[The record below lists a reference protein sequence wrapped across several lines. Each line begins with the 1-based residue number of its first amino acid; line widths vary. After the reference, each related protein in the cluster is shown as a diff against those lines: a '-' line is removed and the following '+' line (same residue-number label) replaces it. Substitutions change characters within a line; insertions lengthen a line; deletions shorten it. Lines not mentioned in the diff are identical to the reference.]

1 LGILARFEGEFF
13 KLCKQ
18 RTLHALLTFTAA
30 GLALGA
36 TILAPL
42 RRNAAGVETLDL
54 SGEDRILAALTA
66 AFLAPVDAALLGK
79 LRRACAL
86 WTLGEKSLAQ
96 IHLAQLRLP
105 PVGADEA
112 LRLHLADRLMA
123 EGFAPRELCK
133 ELGFALPAGL
143 KKYSPDQPRDEQGR
157 WTSGAGGGGSS
168 SAVVSNDV
176 REGRSV
182 SPGGPHGG
190 EDSKED
196 KLDAERRALG
206 EEPPE
211 EDQRHGRPIDPLGP
225 TPLPVGT
232 RPAAGGPVPADFV
245 GQDFGK
251 YGIGVEN
258 PDLTIQYSTR
268 HALERED
275 REPLSREE
283 IHDVVTNPLLVTR
296 QSNSRFYFLNDSG
309 AVVVDDGGR
318 VVTNYRSSDFRQGVL
333 DMLARIHSGRK

>member
-1 LGILARFEGEFF
+1 MGILARFEGEFF

-18 RTLHALLTFTAA
+18 RALHALLTFTAA

-133 ELGFALPAGL
+133 ELGFELPAGL

-157 WTSGAGGGGSS
+157 WTDGAGGGGSS

-190 EDSKED
+190 EDSEED

-225 TPLPVGT
+225 TPLPVGGT
-232 RPAAGGPVPADFV
+232 RPSHRRVRPQALQFCRTGLWEVRGRSRKAR
-245 GQDFGK
+245 FG
-251 YGIGVEN
+251 N
-258 PDLTIQYSTR
+258 
-268 HALERED
+268 
-275 REPLSREE
+275 
-283 IHDVVTNPLLVTR
+283 
-296 QSNSRFYFLNDSG
+296 
-309 AVVVDDGGR
+309 
-318 VVTNYRSSDFRQGVL
+318 
-333 DMLARIHSGRK
+333 

>member
-18 RTLHALLTFTAA
+18 RALHALLTFTAA

-96 IHLAQLRLP
+96 IHLAGLRLP
-105 PVGADEA
+105 PIDADEA

-133 ELGFALPAGL
+133 ELGFELPAGL

-157 WTSGAGGGGSS
+157 WTDGAGGGGSS
-168 SAVVSNDV
+168 APLSPTMS
-176 REGRSV
+176 GRAAPS
-182 SPGGPHGG
+182 
-190 EDSKED
+190 
-196 KLDAERRALG
+196 
-206 EEPPE
+206 
-211 EDQRHGRPIDPLGP
+211 
-225 TPLPVGT
+225 
-232 RPAAGGPVPADFV
+232 RPAARTAARTARRTSSTPNVALSARSRRRKTSATAGPLIRWAQRPF
-245 GQDFGK
+245 
-251 YGIGVEN
+251 
-258 PDLTIQYSTR
+258 
-268 HALERED
+268 
-275 REPLSREE
+275 LSVR
-283 IHDVVTNPLLVTR
+283 
-296 QSNSRFYFLNDSG
+296 
-309 AVVVDDGGR
+309 GR
-318 VVTNYRSSDFRQGVL
+318 VRPQGPAPSPPIL
-333 DMLARIHSGRK
+333 